1 MNMRKIIAV
10 LAAALMLCTIIPMGA
25 ISVSA
30 ATSAYAENFES
41 GDLAGWSSNTSS
53 VVPAS
58 EFPVANANAGNYA
71 LKFVSTN
78 YHYTNYNL
86 AVEKNTTYRVTF
98 SFLSGEASRPLNVRI
113 RTHGSVDLAL
123 NQYPGSTTD
132 WETHTLVF
140 NSGNNAYL
148 YFRFQA
154 AHSTGTY
161 YIDNLSVEK
170 FDGTIKDD
178 GLLQNGDFETG
189 ALDNWYGSVDTAVVD
204 DPTGA
209 GQGKVLQANENDKVN
224 FISQTADITKG
235 DKYVLSFKVYGYASV
250 TNSAF
255 FLRLGSPS
263 YTSYVL
269 NNITH
274 TLASTADVSDTWTT
288 QIRMNMND
296 KVGAWQ
302 TVTVPFTALKD
313 GSIQIAIY
321 NYRANAGQYYFDDFV
336 LIKSQNDG
344 YIYNGNFET
353 GYNKDSWTLYQQS
366 TLDTASARSGAYG
379 LHTLYPAGSWSG
391 IAQQTI
397 SNLEV
402 GKTYG
407 VKFWYKAIQGGV
419 NVNVQDSASN
429 KIANL
434 GWNNKTSW
442 TQVNGSF
449 VATETTATLNFSSG
463 GTGAAEEVY
472 IDDVIVYEVKDPSY
486 DGYIYNGDFDCG
498 STTYWNNINASSYI
512 TYDPAQ
518 VHDGIFAMALYTD
531 GGWGGVGN
539 QIIQN
544 LEVGNQY
551 YVSMW
556 VRSDGAYIN
565 GSIQDSIINP
575 DTNRVGTLASFPI
588 RNNYTDWHFY
598 DVKFTA
604 TETTATLNF
613 NGPGSTTYAGYG
625 YVDSIKIEAVC
636 DRDGHTPGT
645 AADCVNDQYCTVCGD
660 VLATAVGH
668 SWVDADCD
676 TPKTC
681 SVCGETEGDA
691 LGHTPGAAADCVN
704 DQTCTVCGEILNAA
718 LGHTPGAA
726 ADCVNDQTCTVCGE
740 VLTSALGH
748 TWGSVVTDP
757 DCVNDGYTTYTCSA
771 CGYSYKDNYTDALGH
786 SYTETSRVDATCGA
800 DGSVTYTCGNC
811 GDSYTETLPATGEH
825 VYFDDCSAI
834 CEVCGYEREAGHNV
848 IHVEAKD
855 ATCTEL
861 GNIEYWY
868 CDVCGMAWLDEA
880 CIMNTNMMAVKLP
893 MADHT
898 YDNDFDADCNACGA
912 VREVADFPIVVI
924 GKSISEDV
932 NGYAVLFDAN
942 VEGIVV
948 KAGTFVQADYT
959 NATCNGYKLVGLGV
973 KASNGV
979 SETTIEGL
987 RMYDLEDDCAKFAF
1001 RIVNIPADKL
1011 DVEITMTPYYT
1022 VEIDGVETTIEGEAV
1037 VGSYTEI
1044 AG

>member
-10 LAAALMLCTIIPMGA
+10 MAAVLMLCTVIPMGA

-30 ATSAYAENFES
+30 ATTAYAEDFEA
-41 GDLAGWSSNTSS
+41 GDLAGWTSS
-53 VVPAS
+53 TSSIVPAS
-58 EFPVANANAGNYA
+58 ELPVANAAAGNYTM
-71 LKFVSTN
+71 KFVSTN

-98 SFLSGEASRPLNVRI
+98 SFLSGEASRPLNVRV
-113 RTHGSVDLAL
+113 RTYGSVDLAL
-123 NQYPGSTTD
+123 NQYPGSTTA

-140 NSGNNAYL
+140 NSGNNSHL

-154 AHSTGTY
+154 GHSTGTY
-161 YIDNLSVEK
+161 YIDNLSVET
-170 FDGTIKDD
+170 FDGTITDD

-189 ALDNWYGSVDTAVVD
+189 ARDNWYGSVDTAVVD

-209 GQGKVLQANENDKVN
+209 GQGKVLQANEDEKVN
-224 FISQTADITKG
+224 FISQSADITKG

-263 YTSYVL
+263 FTSYVL
-269 NNITH
+269 NDITH
-274 TLASTADVSDTWTT
+274 TLAGIVNVSDTWTT

-302 TVTVPFTALKD
+302 TVTVPFTALRD

-336 LIKSQNDG
+336 LRKSQNDG

-353 GYNKDSWTLYQQS
+353 GYNKDSWKLYQQS
-366 TLDTASARSGAYG
+366 TMDTASARSGAYG
-379 LHTLYPAGSWSG
+379 LHTLYPEGSWSG
-391 IAQQTI
+391 IANQTI

-419 NVNVQDSASN
+419 NVNVQDSGSN

-434 GWNNKTSW
+434 GWNNRTSW
-442 TQVNGSF
+442 TQVSGTF

-518 VHDGIFAMALYTD
+518 VHDGVFAMALYTD

-613 NGPGSTTYAGYG
+613 NGPGNASYVGYG

-636 DRDGHTPGT
+636 DRDGHSY
-645 AADCVNDQYCTVCGD
+645 A
-660 VLATAVGH
+660 
-668 SWVDADCD
+668 
-676 TPKTC
+676 
-681 SVCGETEGDA
+681 ETD
-691 LGHTPGAAADCVN
+691 
-704 DQTCTVCGEILNAA
+704 
-718 LGHTPGAA
+718 
-726 ADCVNDQTCTVCGE
+726 
-740 VLTSALGH
+740 
-748 TWGSVVTDP
+748 
-757 DCVNDGYTTYTCSA
+757 
-771 CGYSYKDNYTDALGH
+771 
-786 SYTETSRVDATCGA
+786 RVEATCGA
-800 DGSVTYTCGNC
+800 DGSVTYTCSVC
-811 GDSYTETLPATGEH
+811 GDSYTDILPATGEH
-825 VYFDDCSAI
+825 EYFYPCDP
-834 CEVCGYEREAGHNV
+834 VCMNCYEITNPDATHNIV
-848 IHVEAKD
+848 AVEAV
-855 ATCTEL
+855 ASTCTTM
-861 GNIEYWY
+861 GNVAYWY
-868 CDVCGMAWLDEA
+868 CSDCGQAWLDEA
-880 CIMNTNMMAVKLP
+880 CTQMTNLMSVKLP
-893 MADHT
+893 MAEHEYFYPCDPVCMNCYEITNPDATHTIVAVEAVEATCKDNGNIAYWYCSDCGVCWDNANATGMPLNQFSVIVPATGEHT
-898 YDNDFDADCNACGA
+898 YDHDFDTDCNVCGEIRD
-912 VREVADFPIVVI
+912 VELPIVS
-924 GKSISEDV
+924 GGTSASEDV
-932 NGYAVLFDAN
+932 RGVAAKFVLTVDGM
-942 VEGIVV
+942 GIDETT
-948 KAGTFVQADYT
+948 AIYT
-959 NATCNGYKLVGLGV
+959 NATVNGYKLIGMGA
-973 KASNGV
+973 KATNGV
-979 SETTIEGL
+979 STVDIPCVYL
-987 RMYDLEDDCAKFAF
+987 CDDDVSTSAQFAI
-1001 RIVNIPADKL
+1001 RIKNIPEGKE
-1011 DVEITMTPYYT
+1011 DVEITFTPYFT
-1022 VEIDGVETTIEGEAV
+1022 IDIDGEQVTIYGEEV
-1037 VGSYTEI
+1037 VASYNSVMS
-1044 AG
+1044 

>member
-1 MNMRKIIAV
+1 MKKIIAIM
-10 LAAALMLCTIIPMGA
+10 AAVLMLCAVIPMAA

-30 ATSAYAENFES
+30 ADSVYAENFES
-41 GDLAGWSSNTSS
+41 GDLAGWSSATSS
-53 VVPAS
+53 IVPAS
-58 EFPVANANAGNYA
+58 ELPVANAAAGNYA
-71 LKFVSTN
+71 MKFVSTN

-113 RTHGSVDLAL
+113 RTFGSVDLAL
-123 NQYPGSTTD
+123 NQYPGSTTA

-140 NSGNNAYL
+140 NSGNNRNL

-154 AHSTGTY
+154 GHSTGTY
-161 YIDNLSVEK
+161 YIDNLSVET
-170 FDGTIKDD
+170 FDGTITDD

-209 GQGKVLQANENDKVN
+209 GQGKVLQANEDEKVN
-224 FISQTADITKG
+224 FISQSAEVTAG

-269 NNITH
+269 NDITH
-274 TLASTADVSDTWTT
+274 TLAGTVNVSDTWTT

-336 LIKSQNDG
+336 LRKSQNDG

-366 TLDTASARSGAYG
+366 TMDTASARSGAYG

-419 NVNVQDSASN
+419 NVNVQDSASTT
-429 KIANL
+429 IANL

-442 TQVNGSF
+442 TQVSGTF

-463 GTGAAEEVY
+463 GTNAAEEVY

-539 QIIQN
+539 QVVQN

-551 YVSMW
+551 YISAW
-556 VRSDGAYIN
+556 VRSDGAYVN
-565 GSIQDSIINP
+565 
-575 DTNRVGTLASFPI
+575 GTLKDSNGTRLADISVK
-588 RNNYTDWHFY
+588 NNMTNWTKY

-613 NGPGSTTYAGYG
+613 NGPGNADLAGYV

-636 DRDGHTPGT
+636 DRDGHTPG
-645 AADCVNDQYCTVCGD
+645 AEADCVNDQYCTVCGD

-668 SWVDADCD
+668 SWVDATC
-676 TPKTC
+676 TAPKTC
-681 SVCGETEGDA
+681 SVCGETEGEA
-691 LGHTPGAAADCVN
+691 LGHTPGAEADC
-704 DQTCTVCGEILNAA
+704 E
-718 LGHTPGAA
+718 
-726 ADCVNDQTCTVCGE
+726 NDQTCTVCGE
-740 VLTSALGH
+740 VLNA
-748 TWGSVVTDP
+748 
-757 DCVNDGYTTYTCSA
+757 
-771 CGYSYKDNYTDALGH
+771 ALGH

-811 GDSYTETLPATGEH
+811 GDSYSDVLPATGEH

-893 MADHT
+893 MIDHT

-912 VREVADFPIVVI
+912 IREVAAFPIVEF

-942 VEGIVV
+942 VEGLELVDG
-948 KAGTFVQADYT
+948 AADYT
-959 NATCNGYKLVGLGV
+959 NATYEGYKLLGLGV
-973 KASNGV
+973 TASNGN
-979 SETTIEGL
+979 SETTIEGVRVYGINDETGAL
-987 RMYDLEDDCAKFAF
+987 QFAF
-1001 RIVNIPADKL
+1001 RIINIPESGYGT
-1011 DVEITMTPYYT
+1011 EITMVPYYT
-1022 VEIDGVETTIEGEAV
+1022 VEIDGVATTIEGEAV
-1037 VGSYTEI
+1037 IGSYAEI